1 MKSDWSKAKL
11 SDFIKIKHGYAF
23 KGKYITLTPSEYIVL
38 TPGNFKI
45 GGGFN
50 SSKFK
55 YYENSDFPNSYI
67 LNDNDLIVTMTD
79 LSKAGDTLGYA
90 AKVPVSSGNIKYLH
104 NQRIGLVE
112 LKNDIIKKDYLYWL
126 MRTRK
131 YQNYIVNTATGSTVK
146 HTSPSRILD
155 YECYF
160 PTNINEQ
167 KNIVNILTA
176 LEDKIELNK
185 KINQTLESIAQAM
198 FKSWFVDF
206 DPVHA
211 KANAN
216 SEDEYDAIAK
226 ELGIS
231 REILD
236 LFPSEFEESE
246 LGLIPKGWTVDEIG
260 NAIKTVGGGTPS
272 TKNKDYWDGGDI
284 SWSTPKDLSS
294 LSFPVLLDTERKI
307 TEQGLKKISS
317 GLLEEGTLL
326 LSSRAP
332 IGYTA
337 ISQIPVAIN
346 QGFIAIPPNQK
357 LSNIFLLYWINNS
370 LDVIKNYSGGTTF
383 QEISKKNF
391 RLIKLILPGDNILN
405 AFSKSAQ
412 NLFDSI
418 VMNEMENKTL
428 VKIRDL
434 LLPKLLSGEIDVSN
448 LNLEP
453 END

>member
-1 MKSDWSKAKL
+1 MSSNWKSLKLGDLVKLNYGKSLTASKRVAGNIPVYSSAGVTGSHNQAL
-11 SDFIKIKHGYAF
+11 VDSQGIIIGR
-23 KGKYITLTPSEYIVL
+23 KGS
-38 TPGNFKI
+38 I
-45 GGGFN
+45 GTIYK
-50 SSKFK
+50 SKKPF
-55 YYENSDFPNSYI
+55 FPIDTVYYI
-67 LNDNDLIVTMTD
+67 LPNDEQYDF
-79 LSKAGDTLGYA
+79 Y
-90 AKVPVSSGNIKYLH
+90 
-104 NQRIGLVE
+104 
-112 LKNDIIKKDYLYWL
+112 YLYYL
-126 MRTRK
+126 LSNLGLENLNQDSVVPGLNR
-131 YQNYIVNTATGSTVK
+131 NTAYAQE
-146 HTSPSRILD
+146 ILL
-155 YECYF
+155 
-160 PTNINEQ
+160 PPLRTQ
-167 KNIVNILTA
+167 KKIALILSN
-176 LEDKIELNK
+176 LDDKIELNK
-185 KINQTLESIAQAM
+185 EINQTLDSIAQAM

-246 LGLIPKGWTVDEIG
+246 LGLIPKGWDIDEIG
-260 NAIKTVGGGTPS
+260 NTIKSVGGGTPS

-307 TEQGLKKISS
+307 TKQGLKKISS

-391 RLIKLILPGDNILN
+391 RLIKLILPNDNILN

-428 VKIRDL
+428 MEIRDM